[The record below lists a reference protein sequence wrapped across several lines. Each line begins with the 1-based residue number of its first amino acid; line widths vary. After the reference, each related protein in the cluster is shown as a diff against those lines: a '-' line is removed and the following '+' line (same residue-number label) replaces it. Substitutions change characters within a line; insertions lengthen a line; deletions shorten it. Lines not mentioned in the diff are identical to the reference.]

1 MISSFIHHYASAIQL
16 RTSLYMEVLR
26 AKRFGNKLPVGINR
40 KIMKEPQTHEEFI
53 WLLRFIPTNADVN
66 IIDIGGNS
74 GYWAE
79 EIMSYYVSSKVY
91 GFEPVQEMYD
101 QYKARFQFRS
111 NVNIYNSAL
120 GDTVEEKLINVART
134 YHLTSFK
141 TYSNDLEEKNENF
154 TRQISVSIDKLDSYF
169 SEFEFSDARKTIV
182 KIDVQGYETY
192 VIKGGLKVMDKADVA
207 IIECSFINEYKNQL
221 PTFGELVT
229 ILRELDLHPVCYGVW
244 DRTRGPI
251 AYERN
256 VLFIKSKYFSSIWK

>member
-101 QYKARFQFRS
+101 QYKACLCLL
-111 NVNIYNSAL
+111 Y
-120 GDTVEEKLINVART
+120 
-134 YHLTSFK
+134 TS
-141 TYSNDLEEKNENF
+141 
-154 TRQISVSIDKLDSYF
+154 RCV
-169 SEFEFSDARKTIV
+169 
-182 KIDVQGYETY
+182 
-192 VIKGGLKVMDKADVA
+192 
-207 IIECSFINEYKNQL
+207 
-221 PTFGELVT
+221 
-229 ILRELDLHPVCYGVW
+229 
-244 DRTRGPI
+244 
-251 AYERN
+251 
-256 VLFIKSKYFSSIWK
+256 